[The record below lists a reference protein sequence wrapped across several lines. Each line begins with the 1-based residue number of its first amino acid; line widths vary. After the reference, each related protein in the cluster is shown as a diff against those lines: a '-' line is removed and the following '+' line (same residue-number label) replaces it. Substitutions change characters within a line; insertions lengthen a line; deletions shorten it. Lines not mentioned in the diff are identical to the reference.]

1 MNQNYHKRLG
11 GYLSE
16 PKLGLR
22 KASSEHSYITA
33 AKAKYLNNSK
43 HINYRYNPNFHNNL
57 NYQPAPDCPHC
68 PPDSERS
75 RYGYASPNL

>member
-1 MNQNYHKRLG
+1 MNKNYHKRLG
-11 GYLSE
+11 SYLSE

-43 HINYRYNPNFHNNL
+43 HINYRYNPNFHNDLTN
-57 NYQPAPDCPHC
+57 
-68 PPDSERS
+68 PPPPTCSQCMN
-75 RYGYASPNL
+75 RYDANSYGCGNCNF

>member
-11 GYLSE
+11 SYLSE

-43 HINYRYNPNFHNNL
+43 HINNRYNPNFHNIPNPPSSPTCPQCANGYDVTPYACTHTNL
-57 NYQPAPDCPHC
+57 
-68 PPDSERS
+68 
-75 RYGYASPNL
+75 